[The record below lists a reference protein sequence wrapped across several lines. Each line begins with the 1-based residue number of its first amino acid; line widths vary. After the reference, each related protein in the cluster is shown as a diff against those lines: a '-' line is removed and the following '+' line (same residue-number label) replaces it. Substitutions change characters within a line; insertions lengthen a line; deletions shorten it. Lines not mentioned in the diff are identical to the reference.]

1 MTLMELKEQL
11 KGKYP
16 ARSAKQLEKL
26 EREL

>member
-16 ARSAKQLEKL
+16 AGSAKQLEKL
-26 EREL
+26 DREL

>member
-16 ARSAKQLEKL
+16 AGSAKQLEKL